1 MAFSIS
7 VDFSGAIAHLDNLQ
21 HKQVPFAAATALNN
35 LAAEVVAAEKD
46 EMQSVFDAPTNW
58 TLNSIFIRKYAR
70 KDDLAVV
77 VDFKDGTKGRS
88 AGKYLA
94 AQIHGGGRRTKA
106 VESFFIGKGLM
117 PAGYHIVPAAG
128 ARLNRHGNITL
139 AAYRAM
145 VKGVADGTH
154 FALHRQRGKLQ
165 AGLYK
170 RSRKGKVRA
179 VLIYVSDAEY
189 QKRLQYFE
197 VAERVVSEKQTSIFD
212 AALQHALATAR

>member
-1 MAFSIS
+1 MAFTIAA
-7 VDFSGAIAHLDNLQ
+7 DFSDAIAHLDDVQ
-21 HKQVPFAAATALNN
+21 QKQVPFAAVTALNH

-46 EMQSVFDAPTNW
+46 EMQSVFAAPTPW
-58 TLNSIFIRKYAR
+58 TLNSLFVRQYAR
-70 KDDLAVV
+70 KDDLAAV
-77 VDFKDGTKGRS
+77 VDFKDGSKGRS

-94 AQIHGGGRRTKA
+94 AQIHGGARRTKA
-106 VESFFIGKGLM
+106 VESFFIGKELM
-117 PAGYHIVPAAG
+117 PAGYHIVPADG
-128 ARLNRHGNITL
+128 ARLNQHGNITL

-154 FALHRQRGKLQ
+154 FALSKRRGKLR

-170 RSRKGKVRA
+170 RSRKGRVRA
-179 VLIYVSDAEY
+179 LLIYVGDAEY

-197 VAERVVSEKQTSIFD
+197 VAERVVLDEQDPIFE